1 MFTKLLFIPLLFSLT
16 NMRATED
23 SPHYIKTW
31 ADLKTA
37 VTQANDNESIFV
49 DDIDFTSHTDGLYSE
64 FERITI
70 NKCLTINGK
79 PSGSLLKH
87 ASFKIN
93 GKSTYQDQLKINFN
107 NIKFIEYEESNKSI
121 KGTDWDVDPSASE
134 EIPTKC
140 QFASSFNGNVTANY
154 ENCEFIGYMDFDGA
168 VMHADY
174 SETPESKLN
183 LSLKNCSFSNNAA
196 LHSGGCMRFNGN
208 EKNVTININSC
219 KFDNN
224 ISGIVSS
231 SGYGGGAIYGDQLE
245 VNIQNTAFSN
255 NIANYLYE
263 GLTASQDSTS
273 GGAICLTNSTLNVKK
288 SSFTANNASLGGA
301 VRANNSNVNF
311 RSCLFE
317 ANRVEAANDTGDD
330 KGKYS
335 NKEMGAAYYQTG
347 FGGYKTVFDNCQISN
362 NSSKNIYGGIYVY
375 KPLSDSMVA
384 NELEIN
390 SSVYFNNTSETTT
403 FVYDGDEDEDI
414 FAYSSYHVKESAIID
429 DNFERYY
436 PKYEIPTKD
445 NNYCYFA
452 CLNKANEDKVL
463 INNAYNPLSEKV
475 NLKLPISL
483 IDVEEGTNILGTPY
497 VGNSLADE
505 IVVKLMK
512 DKDLYEELIFD
523 NNSVVRVK
531 KLNNETMR
539 NFVSWKLENG
549 SDFIQD
555 QKYLAFKDANEI
567 ILTSNYAF
575 SSTFYFL
582 VIGLPIIVILIAGLI
597 ILLILFRKHIIKCRK
612 MKRAIFSE
620 EEIKIILSKDFGLTP
635 KEKDVLAHLLKRTP
649 RKDISKA
656 LYVSEATIKTHIYH
670 IYQKL
675 DVKSRNDFIKKM
687 HKALE

>member
-1 MFTKLLFIPLLFSLT
+1 MFAKLLFISSLLSLPT
-16 NMRATED
+16 FKATID
-23 SPHYIKTW
+23 SPSYIKTW
-31 ADLKTA
+31 AELKNA
-37 VTQANDNESIFV
+37 ITQANDNESIFV

-64 FERITI
+64 FERIAI
-70 NKCLTINGK
+70 NKSLTINGK
-79 PSGSLLKH
+79 SGGSVLKH
-87 ASFKIN
+87 ASFAIN
-93 GKSTYQDQLKINFN
+93 GKSTYQDQLKISFY
-107 NIKFIEYEESNKSI
+107 NIKFVEYEESNKSI
-121 KGTDWDVDPSASE
+121 KGSDWDVNPSASE

-140 QFASSFNGNVTANY
+140 QYASSFNGNVLANY
-154 ENCEFIGYMDFDGA
+154 ENCDFAGYMDIDGA

-174 SETPESKLN
+174 SATPESKLLLN
-183 LSLKNCSFSNNAA
+183 LKNCTFSNNAA
-196 LHSGGCMRFNGN
+196 LHSGGCMRFKGN
-208 EKNVTININSC
+208 EKNVSININEC

-245 VNIQNTAFSN
+245 VNVQNTVFSN
-255 NIANYLYE
+255 NTANYLYE
-263 GLTASQDSTS
+263 GLNATQDSTS
-273 GGAICLTNSTLNVKK
+273 GGAIYLTNSLLNVKK
-288 SSFTANNASLGGA
+288 SSFTANKASLGGA
-301 VRANNSNVNF
+301 VRANNSNANF
-311 RSCLFE
+311 YSCLFD

-362 NSSKNIYGGIYVY
+362 NSSKNIYGGIYIY

-384 NELEIN
+384 NELDI
-390 SSVYFNNTSETTT
+390 SSSIYFNNISETTT
-403 FVYDGDEDEDI
+403 FVYEGDEDEDI
-414 FAYSSYHVKESAIID
+414 FAYSSYHVKGSAIID

-436 PKYEIPTKD
+436 PKYEIPSIE

-452 CLNKANEDKVL
+452 SLNKANEDNVL
-463 INNAYNPLSEKV
+463 VNNIYNPTSDKV
-475 NLKLPISL
+475 NLKLPLSD
-483 IDVEEGTNILGTPY
+483 IDVEEGTIVLGTPY
-497 VGNSLADE
+497 VGNSLADQ
-505 IVVKLMK
+505 INVQLLK
-512 DKDLYEELIFD
+512 DGNLYKEFTFENNTAIKVENLD
-523 NNSVVRVK
+523 N
-531 KLNNETMR
+531 EAMR
-539 NFVSWKLENG
+539 NFVSWKLEDG

-582 VIGLPIIVILIAGLI
+582 VIGLPIIVVLIACLI
-597 ILLILFRKHIIKCRK
+597 VFLFLFRKHIIKCRK

-675 DVKSRNDFIKKM
+675 DVKSRSDFIKKM

>member
-1 MFTKLLFIPLLFSLT
+1 MFTKLLFISLLFLPTIKTT
-16 NMRATED
+16 NN
-23 SPHYIKTW
+23 SPNYIKTW
-31 ADLKTA
+31 AELKSA
-37 VTQANDNESIFV
+37 ITQAKDNESIFV

-64 FERITI
+64 FERIAI
-70 NKCLTINGK
+70 NKSLTINGK
-79 PSGSLLKH
+79 SGGSVLKH
-87 ASFKIN
+87 ASFAIN
-93 GKSTYQDQLKINFN
+93 GKSTYQDQLKISFY
-107 NIKFIEYEESNKSI
+107 NIKFVEYEESNKSI
-121 KGTDWDVDPSASE
+121 KGSDWDIDPSASE
-134 EIPTKC
+134 EMPTKC
-140 QFASSFNGNVTANY
+140 QFASSFNGNVLANY
-154 ENCEFIGYMDFDGA
+154 ENCDFVGYMDIDGA

-174 SETPESKLN
+174 STTPESKLLLN
-183 LSLKNCSFSNNAA
+183 LKNCSFSNNAA

-208 EKNVTININSC
+208 EKNVSININEC

-245 VNIQNTAFSN
+245 VNIQNTAFTN

-263 GLTASQDSTS
+263 GLTATQDSTS
-273 GGAICLTNSTLNVKK
+273 GGAIYLTNSLLNVKK
-288 SSFTANNASLGGA
+288 SSFTANKASLGGA

-311 RSCLFE
+311 NSCLFD

-375 KPLSDSMVA
+375 KPLSDSMAA
-384 NELEIN
+384 NELEI
-390 SSVYFNNTSETTT
+390 SSSIYFNNISETTT

-414 FAYSSYHVKESAIID
+414 FAYSSYHVKGSAIID
-429 DNFERYY
+429 DIFERYY
-436 PKYEIPTKD
+436 PKYEIPSNE

-452 CLNKANEDKVL
+452 SLNKAKEDNV
-463 INNAYNPLSEKV
+463 IVDNVYNPASDKV
-475 NLKLPISL
+475 NLKLSL
-483 IDVEEGTNILGTPY
+483 SNIDVEEGTVVLGTPY
-497 VGNSLADE
+497 VGNSLADQ
-505 IVVKLMK
+505 INVKLLK
-512 DKDLYEELIFD
+512 DKKLFKELSFENNTAIKVENLD
-523 NNSVVRVK
+523 N
-531 KLNNETMR
+531 EAMR

-549 SDFIQD
+549 SDFKQD
-555 QKYLAFKDANEI
+555 QKYLAFKDANTI
-567 ILTSNYAF
+567 VLTSKFEY

-582 VIGLPIIVILIAGLI
+582 VIGLPIIVVLIACLI
-597 ILLILFRKHIIKCRK
+597 VFLLLFRKHIIKCRE

-620 EEIKIILSKDFGLTP
+620 DEIKTLLSKDFGLTP

-675 DVKSRNDFIKKM
+675 DVKSRSDFIKKM